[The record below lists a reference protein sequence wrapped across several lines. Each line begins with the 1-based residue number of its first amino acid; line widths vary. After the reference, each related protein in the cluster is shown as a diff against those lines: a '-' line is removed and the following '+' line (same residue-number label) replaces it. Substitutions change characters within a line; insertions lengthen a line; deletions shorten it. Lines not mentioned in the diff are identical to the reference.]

1 MIPATEWWNII
12 GNYGLS
18 IFPMQFINLA
28 LGFIIV
34 IFFLVKRN
42 ELASRILK
50 VYFVYSFLWIGVI
63 FFFLLGKDL
72 PAYIM
77 QMLLFSSLGI
87 LFAIDLKVNKI
98 QFKIPQEKSRK
109 ILYFTFLILVFAYPL
124 IGYLLGGHTYPRLII
139 LGSYP
144 CPTTA
149 LALVLISGN
158 IRKIDWKIFILLL
171 IWAIPF
177 PIFIQIPQFGVYEDS
192 IMLLSGLY
200 IMGLWIFE
208 QIRKKNSK
216 NLEQYI
222 QEKIQPILQ

>member
-28 LGFIIV
+28 LGFVVV

-50 VYFVYSFLWIGVI
+50 VYFVYTFLWIGVI

-77 QMLLFSSLGI
+77 QMTLFSSLGI
-87 LFAIDLKVNKI
+87 LFALDLKYNKI
-98 QFKIPQEKSRK
+98 QFEVPQEKGRR
-109 ILYFTFLILVFAYPL
+109 ILYSTFLILVFAYPL
-124 IGYLLGGHTYPRLII
+124 IGYLIGSHTYPKIII

-144 CPTTA
+144 CPTAA

-177 PIFIQIPQFGVYEDS
+177 PILIQIPQFGVYEDS

-200 IMGLWIFE
+200 TLGLWIYE
-208 QIRKKNSK
+208 QINKKNSK

-222 QEKIQPILQ
+222 QQKIQPLSQ

>member
-1 MIPATEWWNII
+1 M
-12 GNYGLS
+12 
-18 IFPMQFINLA
+18 
-28 LGFIIV
+28 
-34 IFFLVKRN
+34 
-42 ELASRILK
+42 
-50 VYFVYSFLWIGVI
+50 YFVYTFLWIGVI
-63 FFFLLGKDL
+63 FFFVAVVVESSGFD
-72 PAYIM
+72 PH
-77 QMLLFSSLGI
+77 LLFSSLGI

-98 QFKIPQEKSRK
+98 QFEVPQEKSRK
-109 ILYFTFLILVFAYPL
+109 ILYFTFLLLVFAYPL
-124 IGYLLGGHTYPRLII
+124 IGYLIGGHTYPKLII

-177 PIFIQIPQFGVYEDS
+177 PILIQIPQFGVYEDS

-200 IMGLWIFE
+200 TLGLWIYE
-208 QIRKKNSK
+208 QIKKKNSK

-222 QEKIQPILQ
+222 QQKIQPLSQ